1 MTRITNTN
9 YAPAGVKAMT
19 SLESI
24 LKKLRLH
31 SEIHVQPN
39 TVGGIKRRNVPIE
52 TQPVKVHIV
61 DVVSKLDRLAAAY
74 PAELNWRS
82 SIVDLLTILEL
93 DHSLEDLK
101 DLALE
106 LGCPSSEMRAAAR
119 RNRWLHRTIMQ
130 KIAENGGN
138 VPLVLPR

>member
-1 MTRITNTN
+1 
-9 YAPAGVKAMT
+9 MT
-19 SLESI
+19 SLQSI

-31 SEIHVQPN
+31 SETYAQPN
-39 TVGGIKRRNVPIE
+39 PVGGTKRRTVPIE

-74 PAELNWRS
+74 PTHLNWRS
-82 SIVDLLTILEL
+82 SIVDLLTVLEL

-101 DLALE
+101 DLAIE

-138 VPLVLPR
+138 VPQVFPH